1 MPDPTALMAELAI
14 AAPRLDGA
22 RCRNLWAAFDPPESG
37 EDPEEVR
44 YRHQTALALCQRC
57 PALTPCRDWLD
68 ALTPAQR
75 PLGVVA
81 GRVVAPTRGRAA
93 A

>member
-1 MPDPTALMAELAI
+1 MTHLDHLLDAL
-14 AAPRLDGA
+14 AAATPKLDGA
-22 RCRNLWAAFDPPESG
+22 RCRNLWAAFDPPEAG
-37 EDPEEVR
+37 EDPADVA
-44 YRHQTALALCQRC
+44 YRHSAALALCQRC

-81 GRVVAPTRGRAA
+81 GRVVAATRGRAA